1 MSRLSNAKR
10 RVADIAERLS
20 TLPDDHRSDEAAEA
34 AAEWMGAKYEYDM
47 AVYEYGGSFKEV
59 MTEDEYE
66 THLML
71 ESLNNRLMPFIS
83 AALGG
88 SLEEVRT
95 CEELNR
101 AHEHILANDS
111 FSQGDDDSVI
121 CWHDID

>member
-1 MSRLSNAKR
+1 MSKLKNAKL

-20 TLPDDHRSDEAAEA
+20 TLPDDHRSDGAAEA
-34 AAEWMGAKYEYDM
+34 AAEWMAAKCEYDM
-47 AVYEYGGSFKEV
+47 AIYEYGDSFKEV
-59 MTEDEYE
+59 MTGDEYE

-71 ESLNNRLMPFIS
+71 EALNKRLMPFIS

-101 AHEHILANDS
+101 AYEHTLANDS
-111 FSQGDDDSVI
+111 FNQGDDDSVI
-121 CWHDID
+121 CWPDID

>member
-1 MSRLSNAKR
+1 MSRLNNATL

-20 TLPDDHRSDEAAEA
+20 TLPDNHRSDEAAEA
-34 AAEWMGAKYEYDM
+34 AAEWMAAKCEYDM
-47 AVYEYGGSFKEV
+47 AVYEYGDSFREV

-71 ESLNNRLMPFIS
+71 EALNKRLMPFIS

-88 SLEEVRT
+88 SDEEVGT

-101 AHEHILANDS
+101 AYEHILARDS
-111 FSQGDDDSVI
+111 FSHGDDASVM
-121 CWHDID
+121 CWPDID

>member
-1 MSRLSNAKR
+1 MGKLSSAKL

-34 AAEWMGAKYEYDM
+34 AAEWLAAKCEYDM
-47 AVYEYGGSFKEV
+47 AVYEYGDSFKEV
-59 MTEDEYE
+59 LTEDEYE

-71 ESLNNRLMPFIS
+71 ESLNKRLMPFIS

-101 AHEHILANDS
+101 AHEHILASDS
-111 FSQGDDDSVI
+111 FSQGDDDSVM
-121 CWHDID
+121 CWPDID